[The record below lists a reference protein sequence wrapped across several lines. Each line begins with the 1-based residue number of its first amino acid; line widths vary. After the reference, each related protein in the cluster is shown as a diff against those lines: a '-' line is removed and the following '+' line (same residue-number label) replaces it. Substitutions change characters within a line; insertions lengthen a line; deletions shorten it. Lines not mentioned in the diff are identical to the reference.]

1 MEIDFYGKDK
11 EDTMRIRLTALITI
25 LCILCSGCAH
35 DTKPASRFE
44 EIMAS
49 GKLGYISNAEEIEIF
64 AASQYAPKGF
74 VRPKSVGCIG
84 QVTEELYLEEGTAYE
99 GYFYILTDANQYQL
113 MLTMHHDPAD
123 FVDLSDYTA
132 VQMSESMDNML
143 NCGQELDTY
152 AYICEDNMYYLY
164 GSTGALMCVIWYL
177 DGIEFTLDA
186 GWQYPIAGER
196 TFVTKL
202 LSASKYERTIAMK
215 RFLWNYRLY
224 S

>member
-1 MEIDFYGKDK
+1 MK
-11 EDTMRIRLTALITI
+11 RIVTI
-25 LCILCSGCAH
+25 ILLVVSLLFQNGCAH
-35 DTKPASRFE
+35 GPKPAGRFE

-143 NCGQELDTY
+143 NCGQELDTF

-186 GWQYPIAGER
+186 GWRYPISGER

-202 LSASKYERTIAMK
+202 LSASKYERTTAIK
-215 RFLWNYRLY
+215 EFLTDYRLY